1 MPGDDDV
8 PPRYLVTMTAPSA
21 EEASRLGRAAVERRL
36 AACAQVSGPISS
48 VYWWDGEV
56 TSSQEWL
63 CTLKTTALRLEELT
77 DQLRSMH
84 SYDTPEIV
92 ATPIVAGDADYLA
105 WVDAE
110 TLR

>member
-1 MPGDDDV
+1 MPGREAPV
-8 PPRYLVTMTAPSA
+8 HYQVTVTAPS
-21 EEASRLGRAAVERRL
+21 ETEASALGRAAVERRL

-56 TSSQEWL
+56 TSSQEWM
-63 CTLKTTALRLEELT
+63 CTLKTTAARLGELT
-77 DQLRSMH
+77 GHLRSVH

-92 ATPIVAGDADYLA
+92 ATSIVGGDPDYLA
-105 WVDAE
+105 WLDAE

>member
-1 MPGDDDV
+1 MPDDEGV
-8 PPRYLVTMTAPSA
+8 PARYLVTVTASTEA
-21 EEASRLGRAAVERRL
+21 EASRLGRAAVERRL
-36 AACAQVSGPISS
+36 AACAQVSGPIAS

-56 TSSQEWL
+56 TSAQEWM
-63 CTLKTTALRLEELT
+63 CTMKTTAPRLGELT

-92 ATPIVAGDADYLA
+92 ATPIVAGDAHYLA

>member
-1 MPGDDDV
+1 MPGGDEV
-8 PPRYLVTMTAPSA
+8 PARFQVTVTASSEA
-21 EEASRLGRAAVERRL
+21 EASRLGRAAVEGRL

-48 VYWWDGEV
+48 VYWWEGEV
-56 TSSQEWL
+56 TSSQEWM
-63 CTLKTTALRLEELT
+63 CTMKTTARRLEELT
-77 DQLRSMH
+77 NQLRFLH

-105 WVDAE
+105 WVDTE